1 MEPLKR
7 VRDALLT
14 ITEDSYHLEAENK
27 GNRYIVWQEDSEG
40 ESLHA
45 DDKHEIMVISGTI
58 DLYTKLEYD
67 PWIQEIQKALD
78 NAEIACHIESIQYE
92 EETKFIH
99 YEWRFEVA

>member
-14 ITEDSYHLEAENK
+14 ITEHPYHFEAENK

-45 DDKHEIMVISGTI
+45 DNVHEIMVFRGTV
-58 DLYTKLEYD
+58 DLFTKQDGD
-67 PWIQEIQKALD
+67 PWVQEIPKVLD
-78 NAEIACHIESIQYE
+78 AARIACRMESVQYE
-92 EETKFIH
+92 EGTGYIH

>member
-1 MEPLKR
+1 MEQLKR
-7 VRDALLT
+7 VRDTLLT
-14 ITEDSYHLEAENK
+14 VTKDVYHYEKTSIEE
-27 GNRYIVWQEDSEG
+27 RYIVWQEDSEG
-40 ESLHA
+40 DSLHA
-45 DDKHEIMVISGTI
+45 DDKHEITVFSGTI

>member
-14 ITEDSYHLEAENK
+14 ITEDPCHFEAENK
-27 GNRYIVWQEDSEG
+27 GNHYIVWQEDSEG

-58 DLYTKLEYD
+58 DLFTKQEYD
-67 PWIQEIQKALD
+67 PWVQEITRALE
-78 NAEIACHIESIQYE
+78 NAEITCRIESIQYE
-92 EETKFIH
+92 DETGYIH